1 MPVSA
6 SPQAT
11 DVPSR
16 IETERLVLRPWVAED
31 LEALHDALT
40 ESVEHLKPWIPWAT
54 PKAPTLEQTEAR
66 LGIWLDEFINGDT
79 FLYAAFDR
87 ADPALVGGIGFF
99 PRIGPG
105 ALEIGYWMRLSRAGS
120 GFATEATKAMTSA
133 GLRLR
138 GIERMEIHLDPA
150 NVSSRRVPEK
160 LGYRLLE
167 IRDEDAPDGGTRK
180 TAVFELTR
188 AEVGGV

>member
-1 MPVSA
+1 MSTA
-6 SPQAT
+6 TSLQAT
-11 DVPSR
+11 DFPPR
-16 IETERLVLRPWVAED
+16 IETERLVLRPWLAED

-54 PKAPTLEQTEAR
+54 PKAPTHEQTEAR

-87 ADPALVGGIGFF
+87 SDSTLVGGIGFF

-105 ALEIGYWMRLSRAGS
+105 ALEIGYWMRLSRAGA
-120 GFATEATKAMTSA
+120 GFATEATRAMTSA
-133 GLRLR
+133 GLRVR
-138 GIERMEIHLDPA
+138 GVERLEIHLDPA

-160 LGYRLLE
+160 LGYRLLQ
-167 IRDEDAPDGGTRK
+167 IRDEDAPDGGTRR

-188 AEVGGV
+188 AEVEDR